1 MSDRTHRQGLKI
13 VALKSKVKGLKRR
26 MKECKTVEREIDE
39 YLDKL
44 KEEYLNVIWKPTL
57 DRINRTF
64 KRKEQVLDRV
74 TLMVNK
80 LVEMWEHV
88 YEDNAN
94 NVGRYQDG
102 RTSPTGSSVIRDWDI
117 VELMVDNYVELLD
130 TLSKMVEEEKVV
142 LNRLFNE
149 VDKNWISWYRHQ
161 KSLRF

>member
-13 VALKSKVKGLKRR
+13 KALKSKVKGLKRR

-39 YLDKL
+39 YLDQL
-44 KEEYLNVIWKPTL
+44 KDDAYKIWKPTL
-57 DRINRTF
+57 DRINRSF
-64 KRKEQVLDRV
+64 NRKEQVLDRV

-80 LVEMWEHV
+80 LVEMWEQV
-88 YEDNAN
+88 YEDNTN
-94 NVGRYQDG
+94 NFGRYQDD
-102 RTSPTGSSVIRDWDI
+102 RTSPTGSSVIRDWDM